1 MNQLIRRNSFFD
13 DFFTKDVF
21 DFGKRFLESGFTMP
35 SVNVKEEDSTYQIMV
50 AAPGMKKEDFN
61 IGIDRNILTISS
73 ENKSETEE
81 KDEQGFFT
89 KREFNFSS
97 FSRSFTLPES
107 VDIDNIEASY
117 ENGILNVSV
126 PKKEI
131 AMQNI
136 KRIEVK

>member
-1 MNQLIRRNSFFD
+1 
-13 DFFTKDVF
+13 
-21 DFGKRFLESGFTMP
+21 MP